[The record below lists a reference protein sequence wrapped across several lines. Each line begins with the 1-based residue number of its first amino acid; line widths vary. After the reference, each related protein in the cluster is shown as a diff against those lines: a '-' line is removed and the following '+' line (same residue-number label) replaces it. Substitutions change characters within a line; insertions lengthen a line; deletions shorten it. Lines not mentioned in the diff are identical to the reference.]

1 MPVVPALVGKWR
13 GEKKRM
19 ATSLAPRWRRRT
31 GGTDAELVR
40 TNLRPYCLNFWLRA
54 LRSQDY
60 NSLLE
65 RLT

>member
-1 MPVVPALVGKWR
+1 
-13 GEKKRM
+13 M
-19 ATSLAPRWRRRT
+19 ATSIAPPD
-31 GGTDAELVR
+31 GDTDAELVR